1 MVIEWLKFRV
11 PNSHKDTFLK
21 HDQAIWTQAL
31 AQYKGF
37 LGKEI
42 LSSPDDHSLIIFMIR
57 WQTRALWKAIP
68 SHDLELINSQFSEAM
83 GDISYEILES
93 REYFVI

>member
-1 MVIEWLKFRV
+1 MVIEWLEFRV
-11 PNSHKDTFLK
+11 PSDDKDIFLK
-21 HDQAIWTQAL
+21 HDQAIWTRAL
-31 AQYKGF
+31 AGYKGF

-42 LSSPDDHSLIIFMIR
+42 LSSPNDHSLIIFMIR

-68 SHDLELINSQFSEAM
+68 SHELALIDSQFNEAM

-93 REYFVI
+93 KEYFVI